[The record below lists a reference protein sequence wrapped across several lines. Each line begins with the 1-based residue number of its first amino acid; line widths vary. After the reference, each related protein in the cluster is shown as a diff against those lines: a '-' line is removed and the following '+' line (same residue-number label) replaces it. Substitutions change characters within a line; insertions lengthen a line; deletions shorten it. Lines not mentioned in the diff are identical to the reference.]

1 VPRVKLTTTST
12 VADAITAWLT
22 DMGAAKPSPNTLAGY
37 RRDLTGIVARLTE
50 LEGLHEARLDDL
62 VRPALRAAFASWA
75 SDHAAASVRRAH
87 SAWSRFFDFLVAEG
101 LLDGNPMAAIPK
113 PKTPS
118 VLPRSI
124 RARDAVARILATAA
138 QPDPRARDPWPA
150 RDLAVAATFCATGIR
165 EAEASALD
173 LGSLDGEPGARRLEV
188 IGKGGKARPVPIAP
202 LLDAVLQEYL
212 VERHDRF
219 PREDLDHPA
228 TPLFVDVR
236 DRRLSVDQ
244 IRYLVERLYVR
255 AGIRA
260 HIPAGALVHALRHTF
275 ATQALEAGA
284 DVVELQELLGHAS
297 LETTRRY
304 LSATAQGLRH
314 VIAGHPSQAALRAV
328 RTGTPVPQSAQET
341 PGRAQGAR

>member
-1 VPRVKLTTTST
+1 VPRVRLSPNAP
-12 VADAITAWLT
+12 VADAVTAWLT
-22 DMGAAKPSPNTLAGY
+22 DLGAAKPSPNTLAAY
-37 RRDLTGIVARLTE
+37 RRDLAGVTARLRE
-50 LEGLHEARLDDL
+50 LEGLDEAHLDDL

-87 SAWSRFFDFLVAEG
+87 SAWSNFFDFLVAES
-101 LLDGNPMAAIPK
+101 LLEGNPMAAIPK
-113 PKTPS
+113 PKTPTT
-118 VLPRSI
+118 LPRSI
-124 RARDAVARILATAA
+124 RARDAVTRILLTAR
-138 QPDPRARDPWPA
+138 QPDPRARNPWPS

-165 EAEASALD
+165 EAEAVGLNV
-173 LGSLDGEPGARRLEV
+173 GSLDGEPGARRLEV

-202 LLDAVLQEYL
+202 LLDTVLDEYL
-212 VERHDRF
+212 AERHDRF

-236 DRRLSVDQ
+236 GRRLSVDQ
-244 IRYLVERLYVR
+244 VRYLIERLYVR

-314 VIAGHPSQAALRAV
+314 VIAGHPAQAALRASRGDHV
-328 RTGTPVPQSAQET
+328 AGES
-341 PGRAQGAR
+341 G